1 MHRFPSLFLVS
12 LFLVSGQ
19 LCFRVSFCFVSTSVL
34 HPTSYPPTSSPPP
47 KASVVASLSSQA
59 HLSRNIEFA
68 TKKKT
73 NIRLGD
79 FACLRLP
86 PAGSIIR
93 VPGPPNRKEA
103 RGKEMKGW
111 ERNRTVGP
119 NPEKGKQRRQP
130 AYYNFYFNFNFI
142 LLLFFVCT
150 TWSGLPGQAIPV
162 GSLSFCRD
170 AGKTR
175 LAWLCPFF
183 CLYNSQTTMRIVLS
197 LVSYKF
203 GDLSFVLLRLVG
215 LGVQEF

>member
-1 MHRFPSLFLVS
+1 MFPSVLLFRLN
-12 LFLVSGQ
+12 L
-19 LCFRVSFCFVSTSVL
+19 RSTPDVL
-34 HPTSYPPTSSPPP
+34 PPHVFS
-47 KASVVASLSSQA
+47 SSQSLGCCFPLFA
-59 HLSRNIEFA
+59 SSLWSRNIEFA

-73 NIRLGD
+73 IIRLGD

-86 PAGSIIR
+86 PAGSIVR

-197 LVSYKF
+197 LVS
-203 GDLSFVLLRLVG
+203 
-215 LGVQEF
+215 